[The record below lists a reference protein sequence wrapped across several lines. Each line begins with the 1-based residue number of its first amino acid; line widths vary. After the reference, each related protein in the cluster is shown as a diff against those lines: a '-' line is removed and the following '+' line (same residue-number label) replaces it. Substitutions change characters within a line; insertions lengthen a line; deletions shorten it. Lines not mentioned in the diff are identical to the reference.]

1 MIAALGPDGELA
13 YYLAIGMVAT
23 VNPCGFAM
31 LPAYLSYFMGLD
43 AGAAAI
49 AESGAEPDGGLRRAA
64 RVAVAVSAGF
74 VAVFALAGSLVKL
87 SSVPVYEV
95 APWISVVIGLAL
107 VALGVA
113 MLVGWEPRLRWL
125 PLPGGTGSAGGGRRE
140 RTVRAMFVFGASYAV
155 ASVGCT
161 LPTFL
166 VAVSGTMERESFV
179 DGLLVFALYA
189 LGMALVLTA
198 LTVSM
203 ALARTSVLRLLRSA
217 QPYIHSI
224 SAVLVTLAGIY
235 VAYYGWLEVRLRTEG
250 PAVPTSGVVDVV
262 TGWSHDASELI
273 SSVGPVE
280 IGVVVAA
287 ALALGLAWTARPR
300 RDP

>member
-1 MIAALGPDGELA
+1 MIAALGPDGSWA

-43 AGAAAI
+43 GGSDEATDA
-49 AESGAEPDGGLRRAA
+49 GLRRAG

-87 SSVPVYEV
+87 SSLPVYEY
-95 APWISVVIGLAL
+95 APWISVVIGGGL
-107 VALGVA
+107 VVLGVA
-113 MLVGWEPRLRWL
+113 MLAGYEPTVRWL
-125 PLPGGTGSAGGGRRE
+125 PTPRGGAQRA
-140 RTVRAMFVFGASYAV
+140 RTLRAMFVFGVSYAV
-155 ASVGCT
+155 ASIGCT

-179 DGLLVFALYA
+179 DGVVVFGIYA
-189 LGMALVLTA
+189 AGMALVLTA

-224 SAVLVTLAGIY
+224 SAAFVTLAGLY
-235 VAYYGWLEVRLRTEG
+235 VAYYGVLELRTNRAKG
-250 PAVPTSGVVDVV
+250 PNVPSSGVVDVV
-262 TGWSHDASELI
+262 TGWSHDVSGLVD
-273 SSVGPVE
+273 S
-280 IGVVVAA
+280 IGSIQIAVAVAA
-287 ALALGLAWTARPR
+287 LLALGLTWTTRPR
-300 RDP
+300 

>member
-1 MIAALGPDGELA
+1 VIAALGPDGSWA

-43 AGAAAI
+43 GGSDEATDA
-49 AESGAEPDGGLRRAA
+49 GLRRAG

-87 SSVPVYEV
+87 SSLPVYEY
-95 APWISVVIGLAL
+95 APWISVVIGGGL
-107 VALGVA
+107 VVLGVA
-113 MLVGWEPRLRWL
+113 MLAGYEPTVRWL
-125 PLPGGTGSAGGGRRE
+125 PTPRGGAQRA
-140 RTVRAMFVFGASYAV
+140 RTLRAMFVFGVSYAV
-155 ASVGCT
+155 ASIGCT

-179 DGLLVFALYA
+179 DGVVVFGIYA
-189 LGMALVLTA
+189 AGMALVLTA

-224 SAVLVTLAGIY
+224 SAAFVTLAGLY
-235 VAYYGWLEVRLRTEG
+235 VAYYGVLELRTNRAKG
-250 PAVPTSGVVDVV
+250 PNVPSSGVVDVV
-262 TGWSHDASELI
+262 TGWSHDVSGLVD
-273 SSVGPVE
+273 S
-280 IGVVVAA
+280 IGSIQIAVAVAA
-287 ALALGLAWTARPR
+287 LLALGLTWTTRPR
-300 RDP
+300 

>member
-1 MIAALGPDGELA
+1 MIAALGPDGSWA

-43 AGAAAI
+43 GGSEEATDA
-49 AESGAEPDGGLRRAA
+49 GLRRAG

-87 SSVPVYEV
+87 SSLPVYEY
-95 APWISVVIGLAL
+95 APWISVVIGGGL
-107 VALGVA
+107 VVLGVA
-113 MLVGWEPRLRWL
+113 MLAGYEPTVRWL
-125 PLPGGTGSAGGGRRE
+125 PTPRGGAQRA
-140 RTVRAMFVFGASYAV
+140 RTLRAMFVFGVSYAI
-155 ASVGCT
+155 ASIGCT

-179 DGLLVFALYA
+179 DGVVVFGIYA
-189 LGMALVLTA
+189 AGMALVLSA

-224 SAVLVTLAGIY
+224 SAAFVTLAGLY
-235 VAYYGWLEVRLRTEG
+235 VAYYGALELRTYRSEG
-250 PAVPTSGVVDVV
+250 PRVPSSGVVDVV
-262 TGWSHDASELI
+262 TGWSHDVANVIDSI
-273 SSVGPVE
+273 GSIQ
-280 IGVVVAA
+280 IGVAVAA
-287 ALALGLAWTARPR
+287 LLALGLVWTARPR
-300 RDP
+300 RDES

>member
-1 MIAALGPDGELA
+1 MSFAAVGPDGELA

-43 AGAAAI
+43 PGGDEADEARTDA
-49 AESGAEPDGGLRRAA
+49 GLRRAA
-64 RVAVAVSAGF
+64 RVALAVSAGF
-74 VAVFALAGSLVKL
+74 LAVFALAGSLVKL
-87 SSVPVYEV
+87 SSLPVYEY
-95 APWISVVIGLAL
+95 APWISVVIGVAL
-107 VALGVA
+107 VGLGGA
-113 MLVGWEPRLRWL
+113 MLAGFEPSVRWL
-125 PLPGGTGSAGGGRRE
+125 PTPGGGAGKGEGRE
-140 RTVRAMFVFGASYAV
+140 RTVRAMFVFGVSYAV
-155 ASVGCT
+155 ASIGCT

-179 DGLLVFALYA
+179 DGLLVFALYGA
-189 LGMALVLTA
+189 GMALVLTA

-224 SAVLVTLAGIY
+224 SAVLVLLAGVY
-235 VAYYGWLEVRLRTEG
+235 VAYYGVLELRTNRSDG
-250 PAVPTSGVVDVV
+250 SDLPSSGVVDVV
-262 TGWSHDASELI
+262 TGWSHDAGELI
-273 SSVGPVE
+273 RSIGAVE

>member
-1 MIAALGPDGELA
+1 MTGTLAAIGPDGELA

-43 AGAAAI
+43 GGADG
-49 AESGAEPDGGLRRAA
+49 EPEPDGGLRRAA
-64 RVAVAVSAGF
+64 RVALAVSAGF
-74 VAVFALAGSLVKL
+74 VAVFAVAGLAVKL
-87 SSVPVYEV
+87 SSLPVYEV
-95 APWISVVIGLAL
+95 APWISVVIGVALA
-107 VALGVA
+107 ALGVA
-113 MLVGWEPRLRWL
+113 MLAGYEPRLRWL
-125 PLPGGTGSAGGGRRE
+125 PLPSGGRAGRE

-166 VAVSGTMERESFV
+166 VAVSGTMERESLL

-189 LGMALVLTA
+189 AGMALVLTA

-203 ALARTSVLRLLRSA
+203 ALARTSVLRALRSA

-224 SAVLVTLAGIY
+224 SAVLVILAGLY
-235 VAYYGWLEVRLRTEG
+235 VAYYGLLEARLNGDG
-250 PAVPTSGVVDVV
+250 PGVPSSGVVDVV

-273 SSVGPVE
+273 RSIGAVE
-280 IGVVVAA
+280 IGLAVAA
-287 ALALGLAWTARPR
+287 AVALGLAWTARPR